1 MIGSNEMKLVDE
13 NDMAHVACLNDM
25 KYALSLVQISALD
38 RKALAAINCYNPGLS
53 AAWMFQRSMSI
64 RPGQKTPRN
73 FVNRLLGVNFK
84 SMSRAGDWVLKPFM
98 QVRT

>member
-1 MIGSNEMKLVDE
+1 MIGISEMKLVDD

-25 KYALSLVQISALD
+25 KYALMQISALD

-84 SMSRAGDWVLKPFM
+84 SMSKAGDWVLKPFM
-98 QVRT
+98 QVQT